1 MRWLVA
7 AAIAAGLIVGTICLG
22 AAHAIAQEN
31 DLDSPKAD
39 AAHHKVEFENE
50 QVRVVRWVIQPGD
63 KSAKH
68 SNPNNVSIFLTDVNG
83 KVTTPDGKTT
93 EIHGKAGTAAWCG
106 PTTHVVENIGD
117 KPMEG
122 ILVEPK
128 GPGNAAWTPPP
139 RDSVKTAPETH
150 KLEFEN
156 DQVRVVRVHYEPGEK
171 APMHDH
177 PDQVQIWL
185 TDADIPIKM
194 PDGKTRE
201 DHVKAG
207 LARWRHAFSHAA
219 ENVGDKPFEYV
230 SVELK
235 GAPPAKTANK

>member
-1 MRWLVA
+1 MRWLVTTA
-7 AAIAAGLIVGTICLG
+7 TAVGSIVGIISLG
-22 AAHAIAQEN
+22 AAPAIAQ

-39 AAHHKVEFENE
+39 PAHHKVEFEND
-50 QVRVVRWVIQPGD
+50 QVRVVRYVIPPHV
-63 KSAKH
+63 KTALCKH
-68 SNPNNVSIFLTDVNG
+68 PSLVDVLLTDANA
-83 KVTTPDGKTT
+83 KLTTPDGKTT
-93 EIHGKAGTAAWCG
+93 EIHGKAGSALWRG
-106 PTTHVVENIGD
+106 PTTHVVENIGGQ
-117 KPMEG
+117 PMEG

-139 RDSVKTAPETH
+139 RDSMKAAPETH
-150 KLEFEN
+150 KVEFEN
-156 DQVRVVRVHYEPGEK
+156 DQVRVVRVHYGPGEK

-185 TDADIPIKM
+185 TDADIPITM

-219 ENVGDKPFEYV
+219 ENVGDKPFEYI

-235 GAPPAKTANK
+235 GAPPAKTVNN